1 MPSHPQG
8 IVQVKETSSK
18 ALGARDD
25 ATLQAAF
32 AGSPIYTEELT
43 DDERRADFQARC
55 LEGTINDKGHTF
67 GTFSVDFSDAPD
79 MSEVT
84 TGGGGLP
91 ASPFSP
97 NVTSPGPGSTSPEDM
112 PAAPDGYNSAPS
124 DTPFIGTGALTSPK
138 AMSEKQSRHTLGD
151 YQLGKSRASS

>member
-1 MPSHPQG
+1 MPTHTQG
-8 IVQVKETSSK
+8 IVQVKEASSK

-55 LEGTINDKGHTF
+55 LEGTINDSGHTF
-67 GTFSVDFSDAPD
+67 GTFSVDFSEAPD
-79 MSEVT
+79 MAEVA

-91 ASPFSP
+91 ASPYSP
-97 NVTSPGPGSTSPEDM
+97 NVTSPGPGSTSAEDM
-112 PAAPDGYNSAPS
+112 PEAPEGYNSSPS

-138 AMSEKQSRHTLGD
+138 STSEKQARHTLGD
-151 YQLGKSRASS
+151 YQLGKSIGS